1 MSFAFSFYLLA
12 FTSKM
17 AFVKLSASERRR
29 LSAFFTCLVLA
40 ALAWVFTTLSNTYN
54 FTVREIL
61 TYKNAPQKRAFHSL
75 QPDTINTTMRGT
87 GWQMLFSRMN
97 NEDRSIT
104 VDLHTLEN
112 KDYVILSSQLKE
124 INDRK
129 ESDEQIVAFSPDT
142 LYFDFSNRAVKRVPV
157 QLLSH
162 IRYQHQFA
170 QSNDIAIK
178 PAYVTISGPGSLIDN
193 IKSWSTDSLVLD
205 SVNETMRGRI
215 NMQPPKEGSISIS
228 PKSVQVVLPVDE
240 FTEKTISIPVKLT
253 NNRNYY
259 NVKVFPQKVK
269 VTFTTS
275 LSRFAEMDEDFF
287 EASADLSL
295 WRDRGYNTLPVKL
308 TRLPSYCKIVKIEPQ
323 NIDFIVRR

>member
-1 MSFAFSFYLLA
+1 
-12 FTSKM
+12 M

-40 ALAWVFTTLSNTYN
+40 AIAWVFTTLSNNYN
-54 FTVREIL
+54 FTVKEVL
-61 TYKNAPQKRAFHSL
+61 TYKNAPQKRAFRSL
-75 QPDTINTTMRGT
+75 QPDTVNTTMRGT
-87 GWQMLFSRMN
+87 GWQMLFSKMN
-97 NEDRSIT
+97 NEDRNIT

-112 KDYVILSSQLKE
+112 KDYVVLSSQLKD
-124 INDRK
+124 INDKK
-129 ESDEQIVAFSPDT
+129 EFDEQIIGFSPDT

-157 QLLSH
+157 QLVSA
-162 IRYQHQFA
+162 IKYQHQFA
-170 QSNDIAIK
+170 QSNDISIK
-178 PAYVTISGPGSLIDN
+178 PAYVTITGPGSLVDN

-205 SVNETMRGRI
+205 SVSETVRGRI
-215 NMQPPKEGSISIS
+215 DMQSPKEGNISVY

-240 FTEKTISIPVKLT
+240 FTEKTISVPVKLT

-269 VTFTTS
+269 ITFTTS
-275 LSRFAEMDEDFF
+275 LNHYAEMDEDFF
-287 EASADLSL
+287 EAAADLSL
-295 WRDRGYNTLPVKL
+295 WRDRGYSTLPVKL

>member
-1 MSFAFSFYLLA
+1 
-12 FTSKM
+12 M

-40 ALAWVFTTLSNTYN
+40 AVAWVFTTLSNNYN
-54 FTVREIL
+54 FTVKEVL
-61 TYKNAPQKRAFHSL
+61 TYKNAPQKRAFRSL

-87 GWQMLFSRMN
+87 GWQMLFSKMN
-97 NEDRSIT
+97 NEDRNIT

-112 KDYVILSSQLKE
+112 KDYVVLSSQLKE

-129 ESDEQIVAFSPDT
+129 DFDEQIIGFSPDT

-157 QLLSH
+157 QLVSA
-162 IRYQHQFA
+162 IKYQHQFA
-170 QSNDIAIK
+170 QSNDISIK
-178 PAYVTISGPGSLIDN
+178 PSYVTITGPGSLVDN

-205 SVNETMRGRI
+205 SVNETVRGRI
-215 NMQPPKEGSISIS
+215 DMQPPKEGNISVY

-269 VTFTTS
+269 ITFTTS
-275 LSRFAEMDEDFF
+275 LNHYAEMDEDFF
-287 EASADLSL
+287 EAAADLSL
-295 WRDRGYNTLPVKL
+295 WRDRGYSTLPVKL

-323 NIDFIVRR
+323 NIDFIVRK